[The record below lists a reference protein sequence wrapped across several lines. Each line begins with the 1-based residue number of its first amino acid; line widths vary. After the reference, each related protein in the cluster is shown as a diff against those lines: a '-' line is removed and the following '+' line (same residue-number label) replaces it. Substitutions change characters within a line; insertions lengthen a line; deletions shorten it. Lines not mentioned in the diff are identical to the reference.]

1 MKLTTFQCHMF
12 RNYDDSCE
20 KVNFQ
25 LSFRLTDCTIAP
37 RKICENQRLIS
48 DRGKVRSIVSFE
60 EDFFVFLGVFVQDLM
75 FMFQILCSR

>member
-25 LSFRLTDCTIAP
+25 LSFRLTDCRIAP
-37 RKICENQRLIS
+37 RKICENERLIS
-48 DRGKVRSIVSFE
+48 DRGTVRSIVSFE
-60 EDFFVFLGVFVQDLM
+60 EDFFMFLAYLYR
-75 FMFQILCSR
+75 I